1 MKALLFAQHG
11 DLDQVRFNQVDTPEV
26 KPGLVLVRMRAA
38 ALNRLDLF
46 VLGGLPGLTLE
57 MPHIPGSDGAGTVEA
72 IGDRSSRFSVGD
84 RVMLNPVISC
94 NECEF
99 CISGEQ
105 SMCVQL
111 RLVGEHTKGTF
122 AEYFAVPGA
131 NLEKI
136 PPEVSFAEAAAFSL
150 VFQTAWRML
159 ITRAQIQPAEDVFIH
174 GIGGGVSSAA
184 LQIARLCGC
193 RTFVSSS
200 SQGKLRRAREMGA
213 DHCINYKKSK
223 VVSEVLRRTGKRGV
237 DVVVDSVGAETW
249 KQSLQLVRKGGKL
262 LTCGATTGPNPETDI
277 RLIFWKHIRIIGS
290 TMGNRCEYQQLLK
303 LLGEGKLK
311 PIIDKKYPLAEGR
324 KALQYLSSQQ
334 QFGKVVLLP

>member
-1 MKALLFAQHG
+1 MNALLFAQHG
-11 DLDQVRFNQVDTPEV
+11 DLDQVRFDQVDPPEV

-38 ALNRLDLF
+38 ALNHLDLF
-46 VLGGLPGLTLE
+46 VLEGLPGLTLE
-57 MPHIPGSDGAGTVEA
+57 MPHIPGSDGAGTIEA
-72 IGDRSSRFSVGD
+72 IGDRSSRLSVGD

-122 AEYFAVPGA
+122 AEYFAVPAA
-131 NLEKI
+131 NLQKI
-136 PPEVSFAEAAAFSL
+136 PPDVSFEEAAAFSL

-159 ITRAQIQPAEDVFIH
+159 TTRAQIQPADDVFIH

-184 LQIARLCGC
+184 LQIAKLFGC

-200 SQGKLRRAREMGA
+200 SQAKLRRAKEMGA
-213 DHCINYKKSK
+213 DHCINYKESK
-223 VVSEVLRRTGKRGV
+223 VVPEIFSRTGKRGV

-249 KQSLQLVRKGGKL
+249 KQSLQLVRKGGKI
-262 LTCGATTGPNPETDI
+262 LTCGATTGPNPETEI
-277 RLIFWKHIRIIGS
+277 RLIFWKHIQIIGS

-311 PIIDKKYPLAEGR
+311 PIIDKKYPLAEGQ
-324 KALQYLSSQQ
+324 KALQHLSSQQ
-334 QFGKVVLLP
+334 QFGKLVLVP